1 MAMNEPSQSLQPDAP
16 VLYPDN
22 TYYRGLI
29 DWNDANDP
37 LRKLVE
43 PAERTAPSCSIWSLS
58 DEENDYLAQGYR
70 HTYRTTAFLMVPE
83 TEAKEGI
90 QPALDYVG
98 QHPEIRQVVLAGG
111 DSLNL
116 PTERLRVVIERL
128 REIPLVGIIRLSS
141 KLPVVNPMRIYEDEG
156 LIALLRTHSTPAKRI
171 YVMAHVHH
179 PRELTPESA
188 RAFQALQE
196 AGAIV
201 VNRTPILGG
210 VNDDPEVLAMLLDRL
225 TEAGVTPYYFFLN
238 RPAAGRETF
247 AVPLERAYGLVESAK
262 ARTAGLGRRV
272 RLSMNHRSGL
282 IDVLAVDSGKA
293 YLKYHPSLEDET
305 GKFLTVDC
313 PPHAT
318 WFEELPDEAA
328 AAREQAERKAA
339 ERKRMPTYLRTPYHI
354 GD

>member
-1 MAMNEPSQSLQPDAP
+1 MNEPSINSQPDAP

-22 TYYRGLI
+22 TYYHGLI

-37 LRKLVE
+37 LRKLVT
-43 PAERTAPSCSIWSLS
+43 PAAEAAAPSRGIWCIS

-70 HTYRTTAFLMVPE
+70 HQYRTTAFLMVPE

-90 QPALDYVG
+90 EPALAYIT

-116 PTERLRVVIERL
+116 PTSKLRTVIERL
-128 REIPLVGIIRLSS
+128 REIQHVGIIRLSS
-141 KLPVVNPMRIYEDEG
+141 KIPVINPMRIYEDEG
-156 LIALLRTHSTPAKRI
+156 LLELIQTHSTPAKRI

-179 PRELTPESA
+179 PRELTPESVKG
-188 RAFQALQE
+188 FQSLQA
-196 AGAIV
+196 AGAVV

-210 VNDDPEVLAMLLDRL
+210 INDDSEVLASLLERL

-238 RPAAGRETF
+238 RPVDGRQSF
-247 AVPLERAYGLVESAK
+247 AVPLERAYRLVESAK
-262 ARTAGLGRRV
+262 ARTTGLGKRV
-272 RLSMNHRSGL
+272 RLSMSHSSGM
-282 IDVLAVDSGKA
+282 IDLLAVDGGKA

-313 PPHAT
+313 APDAT
-318 WFEELPDEAA
+318 WFDELPGSDDA
-328 AAREQAERKAA
+328 AAREQDARDSAKSQPL
-339 ERKRMPTYLRTPYHI
+339 PTYLRTPYHI